1 MASNNKL
8 FVMIAIFL
16 VGMLVLGLFAIGGV
30 VIFGTINRQ
39 SARPTPT
46 ATLAVVKLPPTPTIT
61 STPTATPLPTHTPLP
76 TPTNTP
82 VVQATAT
89 PSLIESA
96 PEVSGQA
103 EAPIPDPTWTPPA
116 LEASVAAEESTP
128 DTGIGGI
135 EMVLIAVGLV
145 GVLFIARRLR
155 TSG

>member
-1 MASNNKL
+1 MASSNKL

-46 ATLAVVKLPPTPTIT
+46 ATLAAVKLPPTPTIT
-61 STPTATPLPTHTPLP
+61 PTPTVTPSPTHTPLP

-82 VVQATAT
+82 VVQAMAT
-89 PSLIESA
+89 PSLVESA
-96 PEVSGQA
+96 PEMSGQA
-103 EAPIPDPTWTPPA
+103 EVPIPAPTWTPA

-135 EMVLIAVGLV
+135 EMILIAVGLV

>member
-1 MASNNKL
+1 MATNNKL

-30 VIFGTINRQ
+30 VIFGTVNRQ
-39 SARPTPT
+39 AARPTPT

-61 STPTATPLPTHTPLP
+61 FTPTATPLPTNTPLP

-103 EAPIPDPTWTPPA
+103 EAPISAPTWTPA

>member
-1 MASNNKL
+1 MANNKL

-39 SARPTPT
+39 AARPTPT
-46 ATLAVVKLPPTPTIT
+46 ATLAVVKLPATPTTT
-61 STPTATPLPTHTPLP
+61 STPTATPLPTNTPLP

-89 PSLIESA
+89 PSTVEGA
-96 PEVSGQA
+96 PELSGQA
-103 EAPIPDPTWTPPA
+103 EEPIPAPTWTQAP
-116 LEASVAAEESTP
+116 EASVAAEESTP

-135 EMVLIAVGLV
+135 EMILIAVGLV

-155 TSG
+155 TNS

>member
-1 MASNNKL
+1 MASSNKL

-61 STPTATPLPTHTPLP
+61 STPTATPSPTATSLP

-103 EAPIPDPTWTPPA
+103 EAPIPAPTWTPA

-135 EMVLIAVGLV
+135 EMILIAVGLV

>member
-1 MASNNKL
+1 MASSNKL

-46 ATLAVVKLPPTPTIT
+46 ATLAVAKLPPTPTIT

-103 EAPIPDPTWTPPA
+103 EASAPVPTWTPA

-128 DTGIGGI
+128 DTGIGGL